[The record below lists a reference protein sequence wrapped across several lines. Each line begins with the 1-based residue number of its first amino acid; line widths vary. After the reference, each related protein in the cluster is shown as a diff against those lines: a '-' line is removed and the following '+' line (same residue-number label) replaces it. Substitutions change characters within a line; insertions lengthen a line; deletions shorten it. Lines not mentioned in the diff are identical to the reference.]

1 MVDLVTGGGGFLGR
15 HIVRLLLQRGRQVRV
30 LDIDTGAL
38 SASGAELI
46 EGSVTDPAAVAAA
59 MSGVRRVFHTAGNP
73 NLWARR
79 KDAFREINFVGTK
92 IVLAEAERQ
101 GVDRFVFTST
111 AAILFRKA
119 GLFRRAGRN
128 GSTVPLTLADM
139 PGDYCRSKFLA
150 EQEAFAAARAGMP
163 VVIVSP
169 TLPIGPGDRH
179 LTPPTRMIL
188 DFVNGATPAFVDFE
202 LNMIH
207 VHDVALGHVRAAEVG
222 TPGQRYVLAGDT
234 RRLSDILLLIQDITG
249 VAMPRFRVPYGLAF
263 AAAAVSEILA
273 DYLTGESPKASLA
286 GVRLARRPTAFEL
299 GRPCSELGLALMPI
313 SQALTEAIAWLVAR
327 GHVRRFL
334 PNLDAAFPPPPGPAG
349 RE

>member
-1 MVDLVTGGGGFLGR
+1 MVDLVTGGGGFLGH
-15 HIVRLLLQRGRQVRV
+15 HIVNVLLQRGRQVRV
-30 LDIDTGAL
+30 LDINPGPSTAPGVEA
-38 SASGAELI
+38 I
-46 EGSVTDPAAVAAA
+46 QGSVTDPAAVAAA

-119 GLFRRAGRN
+119 GGAV
-128 GSTVPLTLADM
+128 SLTLADM

-150 EQEAFAAARAGMP
+150 EQEALAAARAGMP
-163 VVIVSP
+163 VVTVSP

-179 LTPPTRMIL
+179 LTPPTRMLL
-188 DFVNGATPAFVDFE
+188 DFVNGATPAFVNCE

-207 VHDVALGHVRAAEVG
+207 VHDVALGHVRAAELG
-222 TPGQRYVLAGDT
+222 APGQRYVLAGDT

-249 VAMPRFRVPYGLAF
+249 AAMPRLRVPYGLAF
-263 AAAAVSEILA
+263 AAAAVSEIVA
-273 DYLTGESPKASLA
+273 DYLTRKSPKAPLA
-286 GVRLARRPTAFEL
+286 GVRLARRPPALEL
-299 GRPCSELGLALMPI
+299 GRPASELGLALTPL
-313 SQALTEAIAWLVAR
+313 SEALTEAIAWLVAR
-327 GHVRRFL
+327 GHVRRPL
-334 PNLDAAFPPPPGPAG
+334 PNLDVALPTSPGSA
-349 RE
+349 